1 MSFSQDHYLI
11 TEMELDRLKNLSEAF
26 HFAWLQFIESRRI
39 RIPHENLEDDTFLN
53 LNSIIE
59 EIDGLSAENKN
70 QEF

>member
-1 MSFSQDHYLI
+1 MSFSQDYYLI

-39 RIPHENLEDDTFLN
+39 RTPHENLEEDEFLN

-70 QEF
+70 REF